1 MRTTIRAAAAG
12 SMLAAALVTGA
23 ATASAE
29 APQPGV
35 LEQIA
40 DHLRAIGTGSGIP
53 DWHCQFG
60 SSNDPACFLPYYD

>member
-12 SMLAAALVTGA
+12 SMIAAALCAGT
-23 ATASAE
+23 ATAA
-29 APQPGV
+29 ADTPQRGV

-40 DHLRAIGTGSGIP
+40 DHLREIGTGSSLAN
-53 DWHCQFG
+53 WHCQFG